1 MVDYYQ
7 LNIDFSEGNVM
18 DWQDNP
24 EQAAFRSQVKDV
36 IENGLPEAYK
46 EIGGDWV
53 QDRKSDDPAIRQRA
67 VDWQGVLAERGWVAP
82 HWPSEYGGAG
92 LSGAGEG
99 AGAPCW
105 QYGGDGCCGIRDC
118 RA

>member
-7 LNIDFSEGNVM
+7 LNIDFSEGYDM

-46 EIGGDWV
+46 EKGG
-53 QDRKSDDPAIRQRA
+53 
-67 VDWQGVLAERGWVAP
+67 
-82 HWPSEYGGAG
+82 
-92 LSGAGEG
+92 
-99 AGAPCW
+99 
-105 QYGGDGCCGIRDC
+105 
-118 RA
+118 